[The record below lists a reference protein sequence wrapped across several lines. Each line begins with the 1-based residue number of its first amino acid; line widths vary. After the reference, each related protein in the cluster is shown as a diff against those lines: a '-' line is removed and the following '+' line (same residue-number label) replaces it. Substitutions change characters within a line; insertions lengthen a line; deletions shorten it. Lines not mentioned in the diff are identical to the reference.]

1 MRTGSTR
8 TGTSRVVRVLTEL
21 RSAAVV
27 AGLRALARLTPYA
40 EAELIGLRKIVKPGD
55 VCVDVGAALGLY
67 TVTLSR
73 LVGPQGTVHSVEPL
87 VFAHP
92 ALSYVLRPREGR
104 NIKRHSVA
112 LGNVQ
117 GREVMSVPVRHGSP
131 VTGRSFLTVG
141 ADGLGSNEEFDEHLD
156 VVVRTDTLDHF
167 VEEQKITRL
176 DFVKADVEGAE
187 LRVLEG
193 AAETI
198 ERFKPALLLEIEERH
213 VERFGYRAQDVADFL
228 TERGYRMSTWQN
240 NQWVPE
246 RQIGQAARN
255 YLFRA

>member
-1 MRTGSTR
+1 M
-8 TGTSRVVRVLTEL
+8 LTEL